1 MVKHVR
7 HIIKLAVAYVLHW
20 CLDKA
25 RKKPKYRKTNGSN
38 TCPTGFEIWLLPS
51 LDISFTGA
59 YIAATRRYMIW
70 LSASH
75 IMSELLAGIDY
86 LIMIMFTRRW
96 THLRAYRSIHLKTQ
110 FHRAQDM
117 HSIHD
122 CSAHKQSRVV
132 LFTWMTVCTSPW
144 CQLYTTRVTSHTHTK
159 VGRLISTRL
168 RRHRVISLRN
178 TTDRYIAELSFAV
191 CH

>member
-1 MVKHVR
+1 MLNRLWNWLSFTSAYDRCHLMLHDLIERITHHVWIGDR
-7 HIIKLAVAYVLHW
+7 LFDYDNVY
-20 CLDKA
+20 
-25 RKKPKYRKTNGSN
+25 T
-38 TCPTGFEIWLLPS
+38 S
-51 LDISFTGA
+51 LDPF
-59 YIAATRRYMIW
+59 
-70 LSASH
+70 
-75 IMSELLAGIDY
+75 E
-86 LIMIMFTRRW
+86 
-96 THLRAYRSIHLKTQ
+96 RAYRSIHLKTQ